1 MKKGLCCIFV
11 VGIVALSTQAS
22 AYNPEV
28 KNVTF
33 LRDFPPEVDTL
44 RFDMGRDLADQLI
57 SLDSIY
63 KVALANS
70 PLIRSE
76 EASMRAHEEQ
86 FHLTKYAIFDG
97 IKPFATYL
105 DGNQTLYLTSGAFIG
120 DNFQLTTGYRYGIT
134 AELPLS
140 ELFGRKHKVKAAR
153 YEYLAAQAR
162 RQGMDRDVKIQ
173 VMNAYLDLIKFQKI
187 LNVRLQDEQSQLTA
201 LRIAEVELRE
211 GKISPEVFSR
221 ISGSYSVANIAVETV
236 RGDFLKGFYT
246 LEIVTGVSMQDLKK

>member
-1 MKKGLCCIFV
+1 MKKGLCCSIV
-11 VGIVALSTQAS
+11 IGIVALSTQAF
-22 AYNPEV
+22 AYDPEV

-44 RFDMGRDLADQLI
+44 RFDIGRDLADQLI

-63 KVALANS
+63 KVALSNS
-70 PLIRSE
+70 PLLRSE
-76 EASMRAHEEQ
+76 EAAMRAHEEQ
-86 FHLTKYAIFDG
+86 FHWTKYAIFDG

-134 AELPLS
+134 AEIPLS

-187 LNVRLQDEQSQLTA
+187 LNSRLQDEQSQLTA

-211 GKISPEVFSR
+211 GKISPEIFSR
-221 ISGSYSVANIAVETV
+221 ISGSYTVANISVETV
-236 RGDFLKGFYT
+236 RGDFLKSFYT

>member
-1 MKKGLCCIFV
+1 MKKGLCCIIVLWV
-11 VGIVALSTQAS
+11 VAISTQAS
-22 AYNPEV
+22 ADNSGI

-57 SLDSIY
+57 PLDSIY
-63 KVALANS
+63 KVALSNS

-76 EASMRAHEEQ
+76 EAGMRAHEER
-86 FHLTKYAIFDG
+86 FHFTRYAIFDG

-134 AELPLS
+134 AEIPLS

-162 RQGMDRDVKIQ
+162 RQGIDRDVKIQ
-173 VMNAYLDLIKFQKI
+173 VMNAYLDLIKYQKI
-187 LNVRLQDEQSQLTA
+187 LNIRLRDEQSQLTTF
-201 LRIAEVELRE
+201 RIAEVELRE
-211 GKISPEVFSR
+211 GKISPEIFSR
-221 ISGSYSVANIAVETV
+221 ISGAYAVANIAVETG
-236 RGDFLKGFYT
+236 RNDFLKSFYA
-246 LEIVTGVSMQDLKK
+246 LEIITGVSMQDLKK